1 MRLILSL
8 ALSIPVALAA
18 QAPPAAPSAA
28 ASSKVWIGHHAEY
41 EKFLRTAAIDR
52 AKGTTQR
59 VFFAPGGLA
68 ASGALHREDYKGEI
82 AGYKMDRVLTLDMV
96 PPTVEVRVDGA
107 LMSLALWVLNTR
119 QVRRISDGGVG
130 APDPARWAY
139 QLHRAYAFEDL
150 VANLDIEY
158 EASPLI
164 DPQGN
169 LILLDHSRAFT
180 NTLAQP
186 FEIGTKLTQIDRT
199 FYNRIKALNK
209 TTVRRAIGDLVDARA
224 IDALF
229 TRRDAIVLA
238 FEKLAAQKG
247 ATQVFTPD
255 R

>member
-1 MRLILSL
+1 
-8 ALSIPVALAA
+8 
-18 QAPPAAPSAA
+18 
-28 ASSKVWIGHHAEY
+28 
-41 EKFLRTAAIDR
+41 
-52 AKGTTQR
+52 
-59 VFFAPGGLA
+59 
-68 ASGALHREDYKGEI
+68 
-82 AGYKMDRVLTLDMV
+82 
-96 PPTVEVRVDGA
+96 VDGA